1 MNPYRNPVHLV
12 GIDRTPA
19 LVRLLRACGTEETC
33 ITGRAS
39 DYEKFVALA
48 TALPLCAGHPEV
60 ERVQTFLTQATGLTA
75 PLCPHTAPAYWKV
88 WADRHWYGREEA
100 SVALPAVCPFCAT
113 VAPRQWSDLTAL
125 PDPLAVL
132 ATHLGDWSRALEI
145 SLAQGGRHPLI
156 VLSDDYTFVRPDPY
170 HADLAVKKLSAG
182 EPLTSVEQNLLL
194 TQALRVW
201 GVAADCDSDM
211 EGKTLILSGGDSAQV
226 SLLLAYLSSSKAL
239 PTMVWIP
246 RDPTDAGE
254 ISGLYASVGTGYA
267 LSKNDPSVEQEAIRT
282 AYATVAPVGCATVIL
297 F

>member
-1 MNPYRNPVHLV
+1 
-12 GIDRTPA
+12 
-19 LVRLLRACGTEETC
+19 
-33 ITGRAS
+33 
-39 DYEKFVALA
+39 
-48 TALPLCAGHPEV
+48 
-60 ERVQTFLTQATGLTA
+60 
-75 PLCPHTAPAYWKV
+75 
-88 WADRHWYGREEA
+88 
-100 SVALPAVCPFCAT
+100 
-113 VAPRQWSDLTAL
+113 
-125 PDPLAVL
+125 LAVL

-156 VLSDDYTFVRPDPY
+156 ALSDDYTFVRPDPY

-182 EPLTSVEQNLLL
+182 EPLTSAEQNLLL

-201 GVAADCDSDM
+201 GVAAVRDSDV
-211 EGKTLILSGGDSAQV
+211 EGKTMILRGGDAAQV

-267 LSKNDPSVEQEAIRT
+267 LSKNDPSVKQEAIRT
-282 AYATVAPVGCATVIL
+282 AYATVAPVGGATVIL

>member
-1 MNPYRNPVHLV
+1 MNPYRNPIHLV

-19 LVRLLRACGTEETC
+19 LVRLMRACGTEETC

-39 DYEKFVALA
+39 DYEKFLALA

-60 ERVQTFLTQATGLTA
+60 ERVKTFLTQATGLTA

-113 VAPRQWSDLTAL
+113 VAPGQWSDLTAL

-132 ATHLGDWSRALEI
+132 ATHLGDWSRALEVAWTQ
-145 SLAQGGRHPLI
+145 SGRHPLI
-156 VLSDDYTFVRPDPY
+156 ALPDDYTFLRPDPY

-182 EPLTSVEQNLLL
+182 EPLTSAEQNLLL

-201 GVAADCDSDM
+201 GVAAVRDSDV
-211 EGKTLILSGGDSAQV
+211 EGKTLILHGGDAAQV
-226 SLLLAYLSSSKAL
+226 NRLLDYLSASKAL
-239 PTMVWIP
+239 PTMAWIP
-246 RDPTDAGE
+246 RDPADAGK

-267 LSKNDPSVEQEAIRT
+267 LSKDSTPVEQEAIRT

-297 F
+297 L